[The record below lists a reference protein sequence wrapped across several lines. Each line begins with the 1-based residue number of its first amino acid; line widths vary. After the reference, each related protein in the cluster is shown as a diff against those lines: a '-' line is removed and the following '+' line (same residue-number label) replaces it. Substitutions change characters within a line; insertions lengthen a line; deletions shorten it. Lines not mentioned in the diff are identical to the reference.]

1 MSVLSIEQLIG
12 QNIGGYVVK
21 SLIGQSRFN
30 AVYLAQHPAQ
40 QHVVALTTFR
50 LPEQF
55 SSAAHTRF
63 QQRFTE
69 EAAVLVALSH
79 RNLLPIFG
87 YGEQF
92 GYSYLITPYMMN
104 GSLANILKRREYCT
118 AHEVLNAL
126 EQVAAG
132 VGYAHRKGVVHGNL
146 HLSNIL
152 VQNDGTLLIAGFGL
166 TYMLQRRGIVP
177 LDQPHDHLM
186 SVAGTFLYASTSIA
200 PEVIQGQLINQRSD
214 IYALGIMLFEM
225 LSGKPPFMGSSP
237 LDTAIQ
243 HVQQPLPSLH
253 RMRPEV
259 PVATELVVNQA
270 LSRDPKQRFQSVSD
284 LVEAFAQTC
293 SGVSQT
299 EPRQDSSTSPLLNI
313 VGEAKTNE
321 RRQYTREERSAVGRW
336 QLTPPIVTGKMSAI
350 SLSHQPMKGMPA
362 PVPSQSS
369 STESKPVLQRL
380 TAHIPQSMPQPPELA
395 LTQHQPVQPTQAI
408 PVEQVV
414 QRISTEPMTKDT
426 DAVKT
431 PDWWIQTSAAPL
443 TTQSAEQSERPE
455 SFSSTKS
462 VHEEQSKSRHAFV
475 STKHS
480 QRSIKKRSRNGNRRK
495 VVTLLATGGV
505 AAVGVG
511 IATKMNL
518 VHLFPSTTSYT
529 STATGT
535 TANGNQ
541 TQTGGGNG
549 GNPQQNMSQDH
560 TAIVVG
566 TTELPI
572 NASMGFLNP
581 AGGKP
586 SILIHLPNG
595 KYVAYERAC
604 THQGVSVHYDSVT
617 HKLVCP
623 AHGAIFDPAN
633 NAMVLQGPAARP
645 LVPVTV
651 RVNAD
656 GTITVAK

>member
-1 MSVLSIEQLIG
+1 MPVLSIEQLIG

-21 SLIGQSRFN
+21 SLIGRSRFN

-55 SSAAHTRF
+55 PGEAHARF

-69 EAAVLVALSH
+69 EAAVLAALSH
-79 RNLLPIFG
+79 RSLLPILG

-92 GYSYLITPYMMN
+92 GYSYLIMPYMMN
-104 GSLANILKRREYCT
+104 GSLADILKRREYCT
-118 AHEVLNAL
+118 SHEVLNAL

-152 VQNDGTLLIAGFGL
+152 VQNDGMLLIAGFGL
-166 TYMLQRRGIVP
+166 THILQRRDIVP

-200 PEVIQGQLINQRSD
+200 PEVIQGQLTDQRSD

-259 PVATELVVNQA
+259 PIATELVVNQA
-270 LSRDPKQRFQSVSD
+270 LSRDPNQRFQRVSD
-284 LVEAFAQTC
+284 LVEAFAQTYN
-293 SGVSQT
+293 GVSQT
-299 EPRQDSSTSPLLNI
+299 ESRQDNSTSPLLNL
-313 VGEAKTNE
+313 VGEMKTNE
-321 RRQYTREERSAVGRW
+321 RRQHTREERSAVERW
-336 QLTPPIVTGKMSAI
+336 QLTPPIVTGKMSAV
-350 SLSHQPMKGMPA
+350 SLSRQTIKGMPA

-369 STESKPVLQRL
+369 PTESKPAFQRL
-380 TAHIPQSMPQPPELA
+380 TAHIPQSLPRQPESA
-395 LTQHQPVQPTQAI
+395 RTQHQPTQAI

-414 QRISTEPMTKDT
+414 QRISTKPMTQDT

-431 PDWWIQTSAAPL
+431 PDWWIQTSASPL
-443 TTQSAEQSERPE
+443 ATQSAKQSERSE

-505 AAVGVG
+505 AMIGVG

-518 VHLFPSTTSYT
+518 VHLFPSTTSRT

-541 TQTGGGNG
+541 TQTGGGGNG

-581 AGGKP
+581 ADGKP

-595 KYVAYERAC
+595 KYVAYE
-604 THQGVSVHYDSVT
+604 
-617 HKLVCP
+617 
-623 AHGAIFDPAN
+623 
-633 NAMVLQGPAARP
+633 
-645 LVPVTV
+645 
-651 RVNAD
+651 
-656 GTITVAK
+656 